1 MTKEI
6 HKELELITSY
16 LSLEEK
22 KKVKNALKISEEAH
36 SNQLRK
42 SGDPFITHPLEVAKI
57 LTSIKLDADSIVA
70 GLLHDTLED
79 TNLNINEINN
89 NFGTQIVELVEGL
102 TKINKYSL
110 KVKNQKFGE
119 NYKKLILA
127 TTKDLRVILVKLADR
142 LHNMRTIQFINDE
155 SKKTKIALETL
166 EVFAPLAQ
174 RLGMKEWQ
182 DELEDISFE
191 IINPDAKKTIIER
204 LEYLKSK
211 DDNIVDEIRY
221 ELKNIFFSR
230 RLIL

>member
-1 MTKEI
+1 MVKEI
-6 HKELELITSY
+6 QKEIELITSY
-16 LSLEEK
+16 LTTEEK
-22 KKVKNALKISEEAH
+22 NKVRHALKLSEEAH

-127 TTKDLRVILVKLADR
+127 TTKDLRVILV
-142 LHNMRTIQFINDE
+142 
-155 SKKTKIALETL
+155 
-166 EVFAPLAQ
+166 
-174 RLGMKEWQ
+174 
-182 DELEDISFE
+182 
-191 IINPDAKKTIIER
+191 NPST
-204 LEYLKSK
+204 S
-211 DDNIVDEIRY
+211 
-221 ELKNIFFSR
+221 STM
-230 RLIL
+230 